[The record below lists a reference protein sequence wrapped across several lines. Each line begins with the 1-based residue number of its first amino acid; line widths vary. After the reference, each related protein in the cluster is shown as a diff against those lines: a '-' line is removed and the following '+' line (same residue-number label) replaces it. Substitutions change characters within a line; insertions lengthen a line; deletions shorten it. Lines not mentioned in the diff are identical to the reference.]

1 MPSVDDY
8 ALAIIAEGETART
21 SGPDELLHPAITVR
35 GIQIALATVYV
46 ESDFVMYANP
56 NNPESEH
63 YPHDADSYDED
74 SVGLFQQR
82 IEWWGTTAEEMDPA
96 QSAAMFY
103 HHLVAV
109 NLGDDD
115 NPIDYN
121 DPNVSPGTFAQAVQ
135 GSAYPDRYD
144 KRFGDAV
151 SLYNRLTNGG
161 STTVTTAIDPRLA
174 ALQAARPDFNE
185 YPNWSTNNE
194 SRAGTTVDLL
204 LAHTEDGSDTDN
216 ADGLARFLR
225 STEGTDNPRSY
236 HYTISTGYPNDDGVT
251 VVDVVDTDYAAWA
264 VGASNLRSINYCFA
278 GSESY
283 WERAD
288 WIQHAGRAIDVM
300 AYLMVQDAI
309 KYNVPPKV
317 IAPPYNS
324 DPPGIADHRYCTAYL
339 KDGND
344 HTDVDGAGPYGPPY
358 AKFPWDILSAAVAK
372 YWALANASS
381 PPASDPAPT
390 VYAPPAGDE
399 ALRLLLEQFLG
410 PFDETTGKF
419 TGWPQLSGDPLALAD
434 LQAKVNAGT
443 PLSLVDGLAAERWGI
458 KPAKSGVTPVPAA
471 AATAAEDKP
480 AKAPTKKPPAKKA
493 PVKKPPAK
501 APVKAPAKRPARKA
515 AR

>member
-8 ALAIIAEGETART
+8 ALAIIAEGERART
-21 SGPDELLHPAITVR
+21 DGPDELRHPVITVR

-56 NNPESEH
+56 NNPESESF
-63 YPHDADSYDED
+63 PHDADSYDED

-96 QSAAMFY
+96 ESAAMFF
-103 HHLVAV
+103 HHLVA
-109 NLGDDD
+109 LDD
-115 NPIDYN
+115 DYN
-121 DPNVSPGTFAQAVQ
+121 DPNVSPGTFAQDVQ

-144 KRFGDAV
+144 QRFNDAV

-161 STTVTTAIDPRLA
+161 TPVSTTTAIDPRLA

-185 YPNWSTNNE
+185 YPNWSTNCEPRN
-194 SRAGTTVDLL
+194 GVTVDGLF
-204 LAHTEDGSDTDN
+204 AHTEDGSDTDN
-216 ADGLARFLR
+216 ADGLAWFLR

-236 HYTISTGYPNDDGVT
+236 HYTISTGYPKDDGVT

-264 VGASNLRSINYCFA
+264 VGASNLRSINYCIA

-283 WERAD
+283 WLRAD
-288 WIQHAGRAIDVM
+288 WIQHAARAIDVM

-324 DPPGIADHRYCTAYL
+324 DLPGIADHRYCSVYL

-344 HTDVDGAGPYGPPY
+344 HTDVDGPDGPYGPPFV
-358 AKFPWDILSAAVAK
+358 KFPWDILTAAVAK
-372 YWALANASS
+372 YWAIANAAA
-381 PPASDPAPT
+381 PPADPGPPAT
-390 VYAPPAGDE
+390 FAAPAGDE
-399 ALRLLLEQFLG
+399 ALRKLLEQFLG
-410 PFDETTGKF
+410 PFDETTGLF
-419 TGWPQLSGDPLALAD
+419 TGWPQLAGDPIALAD

-458 KPAKSGVTPVPAA
+458 KPASSGVTPPPPAPA
-471 AATAAEDKP
+471 PAAEDKP

-501 APVKAPAKRPARKA
+501 KPPAKKAPVKTPARKA

>member
-8 ALAIIAEGETART
+8 ALAIIAEGERART
-21 SGPDELLHPAITVR
+21 DGPDELRHPVITPR

-56 NNPESEH
+56 NNPESEQ

-96 QSAAMFY
+96 MSAAMFF
-103 HHLVAV
+103 HHLVA
-109 NLGDDD
+109 LDD
-115 NPIDYN
+115 DYN
-121 DPNVSPGTFAQAVQ
+121 DPNISPGTFAQDVQ

-161 STTVTTAIDPRLA
+161 NTTVTTAIDPRLT

-194 SRAGTTVDLL
+194 SRRGTTVDLL

-216 ADGLARFLR
+216 ADGLAWFLR
-225 STEGTDNPRSY
+225 STENTDDPRSY
-236 HYTISTGYPNDDGVT
+236 HYTISTGWPKDDGVT

-264 VGASNLRSINYCFA
+264 VGASNLRSINYCIA

-283 WERAD
+283 WQRAD
-288 WIQHAGRAIDVM
+288 WIAHAGRAIDVM

-324 DPPGIADHRYCTAYL
+324 DPPGIADHRYCSVYL
-339 KDGND
+339 KDGNN
-344 HTDVDGAGPYGPPY
+344 HTDVDGPTGPYGPPY
-358 AKFPWDILSAAVAK
+358 AKFPWDVLSAAVAK
-372 YWALANASS
+372 YWAIANAAAPPPDPGS
-381 PPASDPAPT
+381 P
-390 VYAPPAGDE
+390 APPATFPAPAGDV

-410 PFDETTGKF
+410 PFDETTGQF
-419 TGWPQLSGDPLALAD
+419 TGWPQLSGDPNALAV

-443 PLSLVDGLAAERWGI
+443 PLSLVDGVAAERWGI
-458 KPAKSGVTPVPAA
+458 KPASSGATPPPAPAPAA
-471 AATAAEDKP
+471 AAEDKP
-480 AKAPTKKPPAKKA
+480 AQA

-501 APVKAPAKRPARKA
+501 KVPVKKAPAKRPARKP